1 MESEDFLKHIP
12 VSDDRLLHLKFVT
25 GLLVAVRSSI
35 DVFKNAFTE
44 LEGGYYNTRKKK
56 KVPHPLF
63 PK

>member
-1 MESEDFLKHIP
+1 MDSGDFLKHIP
-12 VSDDRLLHLKFVT
+12 VSNDRLRHLKFVT

-56 KVPHPLF
+56 KVPTSTF
-63 PK
+63 A